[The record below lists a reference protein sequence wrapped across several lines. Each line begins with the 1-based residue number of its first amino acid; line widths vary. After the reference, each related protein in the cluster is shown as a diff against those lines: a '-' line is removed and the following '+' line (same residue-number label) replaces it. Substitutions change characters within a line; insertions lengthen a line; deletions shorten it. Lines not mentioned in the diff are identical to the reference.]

1 MNQMQ
6 ITVLNK
12 KDYRKSKW
20 KGGTSTELFI
30 YPPQASFQ
38 ERNFQLRISKAKV
51 KQPNSTFTTLPNY
64 HRLLHLLKGTFLL
77 NHTSVGTNLVLPGDT
92 ILFEGSWETHC
103 KGVGSDFNLMYSGK
117 GNGNIVS
124 HIVLAGDYLSL
135 QTAELGQLNF
145 IYLLAGEV
153 NLLLCNQEFKLKKS
167 HSLVAFD
174 QEILSSLI
182 IEAGKDTQ
190 LILVSYSDL

>member
-1 MNQMQ
+1 
-6 ITVLNK
+6 
-12 KDYRKSKW
+12 
-20 KGGTSTELFI
+20 
-30 YPPQASFQ
+30 
-38 ERNFQLRISKAKV
+38 
-51 KQPNSTFTTLPNY
+51 
-64 HRLLHLLKGTFLL
+64 
-77 NHTSVGTNLVLPGDT
+77 
-92 ILFEGSWETHC
+92 
-103 KGVGSDFNLMYSGK
+103 
-117 GNGNIVS
+117 
-124 HIVLAGDYLSL
+124 L

>member
-1 MNQMQ
+1 
-6 ITVLNK
+6 
-12 KDYRKSKW
+12 
-20 KGGTSTELFI
+20 
-30 YPPQASFQ
+30 
-38 ERNFQLRISKAKV
+38 
-51 KQPNSTFTTLPNY
+51 
-64 HRLLHLLKGTFLL
+64 
-77 NHTSVGTNLVLPGDT
+77 
-92 ILFEGSWETHC
+92 
-103 KGVGSDFNLMYSGK
+103 
-117 GNGNIVS
+117 
-124 HIVLAGDYLSL
+124 L

-182 IEAGKDTQ
+182 IEAGIDTQ